1 MAKEKKKVNI
11 GMILII
17 ILIVFIAI
25 VGVGA
30 LILNNIV
37 ETKPLEKPGEELG
50 YDIFIGDENMEV
62 KTSAEEGRNLVEELS
77 KVNVTY
83 KDAKAWLKVP
93 GTTIDYP
100 IFQGTDNTKYYRDDR
115 NGDTQLWGETFLD
128 YRNDVSKSTERMTNI
143 IIYGHNTETDNRF
156 TPLLNYKREEFYQK
170 HKYIELA
177 TKNGLYRYEIF
188 SVYSVDAT
196 KFYYIDT
203 EFESQTDYDNFITSL
218 VKKSRYDTGVEVT
231 AADSILTL
239 STCDYSIKNGRFV
252 VQARLVK
259 TP

>member
-1 MAKEKKKVNI
+1 MAKEKKKNI
-11 GMILII
+11 GMIIVI
-17 ILIVFIAI
+17 VLIVLLAV

-30 LILNNIV
+30 LVLNNLFS
-37 ETKPLEKPGEELG
+37 TKPLEKPGEELG

-62 KTSAEEGRNLVEELS
+62 TFSADEGRNLVEELS

-83 KDAKAWLKVP
+83 NDAKAWLKVP

-100 IFQGTDNTKYYRDDR
+100 IFQGKDNTAYYRDDR

-128 YRNDVSKSTERMTNI
+128 YRNNVSKVKDKMTNT

-177 TKNGLYRYEIF
+177 TKDGLYRYEIF
-188 SVYSVDAT
+188 TVYSVDAT

-203 EFESQTDYDNFITSL
+203 EFESQTEYDNFISSL

-252 VQARLVK
+252 VQAKLIK